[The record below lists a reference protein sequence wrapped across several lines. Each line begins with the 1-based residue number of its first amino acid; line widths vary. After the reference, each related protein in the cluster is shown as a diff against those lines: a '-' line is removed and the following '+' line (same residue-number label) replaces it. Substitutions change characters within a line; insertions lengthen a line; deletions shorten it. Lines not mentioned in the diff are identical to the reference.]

1 MSTEKKNKISI
12 DSTKTFGIILN
23 MKIQTVNVIQIV
35 TGLVN
40 SITSFNDD
48 SMGNLEAE
56 KLFIDLISEVDP
68 SISHEEIQTC
78 IEDGEYD
85 KNGNH
90 FVLIHST

>member
-1 MSTEKKNKISI
+1 
-12 DSTKTFGIILN
+12 
-23 MKIQTVNVIQIV
+23 MKLQTVNVIQIF

-68 SISHEEIQTC
+68 SISHEDIQNC
-78 IEDGEYD
+78 IDDGEYD
-85 KNGNH
+85 KNGNR